1 MPLVLVNWNVW
12 VFNKD
17 TETIIRF
24 IAEQN
29 ADVVCLQEVSAP
41 LLVELKRRTAYHI
54 FTARDA
60 YHRSNG
66 DRTPS
71 FLVILTRRRVVGA
84 DAVRFRKQKKRT
96 FLARFLGIEEGLEF
110 HYADIVSES
119 GRHLRIFNVH
129 LECITSPRRRIL
141 QFREVCRRLDSGVNI
156 VCGDLNVLRVWYGFF
171 LRLILGSWKELW
183 EREHEFF
190 AHVFKENNFLN
201 IFEGEV
207 THDFT
212 GDQLDYVLV
221 PKEMKIISQCV
232 FPNPHGSDHKPMRV
246 EIGI

>member
-1 MPLVLVNWNVW
+1 MPLTLLNWNVW
-12 VFNKD
+12 LFNKD
-17 TETIIRF
+17 TETIISF
-24 IAEQN
+24 IAEQD

-41 LLVELKRRTAYHI
+41 LLAELKRRTAYHI

-96 FLARFLGIEEGLEF
+96 LLARFLGIEEGLEF
-110 HYADIVSES
+110 HYVDIVSTN
-119 GRHLRIFNVH
+119 GMCLRIFNVH

-141 QFREVCRRLDSGVNI
+141 QFREVCRRLDSGANI

-171 LRLILGSWKELW
+171 LRLILGSWEELW
-183 EREHEFF
+183 EREHELF
-190 AHVFKENNFLN
+190 ARVFKENNFLN
-201 IFEGEV
+201 IFEGEI
-207 THDFT
+207 THYFT
-212 GDQLDYVLV
+212 GNQLDYILV
-221 PKEMKIISQCV
+221 PKETAIVSPHI
-232 FPNPHGSDHKPMRV
+232 FPDSRGSDHKPMRV
-246 EIGI
+246 EV